1 MKMQL
6 YSRLIAPCV
15 MFVLLIFSGHQG
27 YVVFKEYRKA
37 ADPLPGHSPA
47 SPRPRPEEQTFA
59 LFQPAVKQPALQQ
72 AAQKTI
78 SAEVD
83 GIISSDEAWL
93 SFAVIKTPVGQQ
105 SYREGEYLPGYNDAW
120 IE

>member
-37 ADPLPGHSPA
+37 ADPLPDHSPA

-72 AAQKTI
+72 AAKRRFQRRSTGL
-78 SAEVD
+78 SAATKR
-83 GIISSDEAWL
+83 GSRS
-93 SFAVIKTPVGQQ
+93 
-105 SYREGEYLPGYNDAW
+105 R
-120 IE
+120 